1 MIKVP
6 EMSLP
11 LSRLRAGVFTL
22 CIVSACFLANVRA
35 VAADISFEMLTA
47 SRSGDLDTVKK
58 LLAQGEDV
66 NAANADGVTALM
78 VAASENRQAVVRALL
93 DADADARMKTASG
106 KTAAFFASGKGNTE
120 VAAILEAAASKPPI
134 VPKVSLLVTA
144 DYDCTWKLDGESQ
157 GHLASGDSVKVQVE
171 LGKHLIEA
179 VTADGVDQYRQ
190 VVELTKMQQEL
201 VTIGLKSVHD
211 RRLGVARRQAAR
223 RAEEARLAEVEADA
237 ARGYWTDPS
246 TGLMW
251 ALKDN
256 GSDIKQEIA
265 LKYCRALSLA
275 GFRDWRLPEID
286 ELAGIW
292 DKSVGLIKGDIN
304 MTGNCCLSA
313 TRGKIFDFREH
324 PDEVGELNVPLK
336 FAGRTLCVRRAGE

>member
-1 MIKVP
+1 MRMIKVP

-171 LGKHLIEA
+171 LGRSE
-179 VTADGVDQYRQ
+179 
-190 VVELTKMQQEL
+190 E
-201 VTIGLKSVHD
+201 
-211 RRLGVARRQAAR
+211 RR
-223 RAEEARLAEVEADA
+223 
-237 ARGYWTDPS
+237 
-246 TGLMW
+246 
-251 ALKDN
+251 
-256 GSDIKQEIA
+256 
-265 LKYCRALSLA
+265 
-275 GFRDWRLPEID
+275 
-286 ELAGIW
+286 
-292 DKSVGLIKGDIN
+292 VGKE
-304 MTGNCCLSA
+304 C
-313 TRGKIFDFREH
+313 
-324 PDEVGELNVPLK
+324 
-336 FAGRTLCVRRAGE
+336 